1 MNLTIVEIAF
11 AIDHHGMHSQKS
23 LGRHPPH
30 DAIKTTIILCHQEG
44 IAILHPC
51 IGRTEGSLY
60 ANGYASGERNQL
72 SIFADGFY
80 RSLFK
85 FHGNI
90 LCRKGVTIGYSCSSG
105 RRLLMTDIILTSRWN
120 GP

>member
-11 AIDHHGMHSQKS
+11 AIDHHSMHSQKS

-30 DAIKTTIILCHQEG
+30 DAIKTTIILGHQKG

-51 IGRTEGSLY
+51 VGRTEGSLY
-60 ANGYASGERNQL
+60 ANGDASGERNQL

-85 FHGNI
+85 FHGDTSCGKN
-90 LCRKGVTIGYSCSSG
+90 VTIGYRCS
-105 RRLLMTDIILTSRWN
+105 
-120 GP
+120 